1 MTKQNKPLNFL
12 FIGAGGIGSQCIA
25 QLSRALAFGGLAKQV
40 GGVHIHL
47 MDADLVEQRNL
58 PHQPY
63 RQTEVGRSKV
73 FAAIQ
78 DPIAAGVIKHGVT
91 FFPIRKNFREG
102 FDLSPFDLVVIA
114 VDRPE
119 PRELVHKEAKTWLDL
134 RCRGGGYIALDYLTD
149 PASIDLLPKQNGA
162 QSCQLPGAI
171 ESGNIQYGFAFAAAH
186 GAEWCLQWVRKQ
198 LGEPTQ
204 TPPARM
210 FWPSIGEMAMPNPQ
224 EEEE

>member
-1 MTKQNKPLNFL
+1 MTNQNKPLEIL

-25 QLSRALAFGGLAKQV
+25 LLSRSLAFGGLAEQV

-58 PHQPY
+58 PHQLY
-63 RQTEVGRSKV
+63 KQTEVGRPKV
-73 FAAIQ
+73 HAAIQ
-78 DPIAAGVIKHGVT
+78 DLIAAGVTGHGIT
-91 FFPIRKNFREG
+91 FYPMRKNFRAG
-102 FDLSPFDLVVIA
+102 FDISPFDLVVVA

-119 PRELVHKEAKTWLDL
+119 PRELVHKSAKAWLDL

-149 PASIDLLPKQNGA
+149 PAAIELLPKQEGA

-198 LGEPTQ
+198 LGEPTR
-204 TPPARM
+204 TPPSRM
-210 FWPSIGEMAMPNPQ
+210 FWPSIGEMPMPNPL
-224 EEEE
+224 EEHS